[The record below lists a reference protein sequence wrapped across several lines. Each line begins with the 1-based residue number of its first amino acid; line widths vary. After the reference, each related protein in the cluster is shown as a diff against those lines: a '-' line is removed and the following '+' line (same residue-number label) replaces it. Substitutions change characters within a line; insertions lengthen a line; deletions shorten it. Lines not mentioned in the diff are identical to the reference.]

1 MSDIAIN
8 RILTLVERHP
18 FYVNLL
24 CNELWKSDN
33 LPSMDD
39 VMNAWMACF
48 ETEERRLVVEL
59 ERLTVNQQNILKAI
73 ALNPINEPT
82 SQAFLSSLNVPLSSV
97 RLGIKSLVEK
107 DMLYVIKKEDN
118 NLPGIKKGQYRVLD
132 PLLSFMLRK
141 YS

>member
-1 MSDIAIN
+1 
-8 RILTLVERHP
+8 
-18 FYVNLL
+18 
-24 CNELWKSDN
+24 
-33 LPSMDD
+33 MDD

-82 SQAFLSSLNVPLSSV
+82 SQAFLSSLNVPFSSV